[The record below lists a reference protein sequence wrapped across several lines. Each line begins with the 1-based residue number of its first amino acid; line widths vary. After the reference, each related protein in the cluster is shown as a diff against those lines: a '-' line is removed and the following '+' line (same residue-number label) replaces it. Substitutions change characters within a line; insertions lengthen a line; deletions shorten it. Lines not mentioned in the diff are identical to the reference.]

1 MTNCATRLLDI
12 KAPTP
17 AAVAGERKGL
27 ERAKQEAKTREK
39 KPRGLI
45 EYYGSKMG
53 FARDGPL
60 LQKIEKRKFRQ
71 HPASF

>member
-1 MTNCATRLLDI
+1 VVQLLDI

-17 AAVAGERKGL
+17 AAVAGRTKRIRTRK
-27 ERAKQEAKTREK
+27 KEAKTREK

-45 EYYGSKMG
+45 EYY
-53 FARDGPL
+53 FARGGPV
-60 LQKIEKRKFRQ
+60 LQQIAKQKFRQ